1 VSKVIETDVLVVGGG
16 VAGASTARLLGEAGY
31 HVIVFDKARFPRDK
45 PCGEGVMP
53 TGVRLLDRLG
63 VLAQISSEQ
72 HRMLRGVE
80 FVVSGAARIRGEFPD
95 IGGGFNRGM
104 GIRRLILDDAVLQH
118 ARSHSRVE
126 VHEGEMATDV
136 RWPSTGFAEV
146 TTSAGTYRARV
157 IIGAD
162 GLRSIVRRK
171 LGLQKPAAHR
181 LRFGVRAHFVF
192 PESVVMDEYVTVFR
206 DTRAECYM
214 TPVGNSELEV
224 ALLMD
229 GRELRGFGGRL
240 GAEYDSYLRS
250 VPHLRN
256 KLAAARRTS
265 DVLACGPFD
274 VAAGCR
280 VADRAVLVGDAGGYL
295 DPITGEGISLAL
307 QSGYW
312 AAEIVAGALQRNDL
326 SAKSLQPY
334 HDRVE
339 HFIRDHQKLTRALLF
354 LGGHRDLFAFIVNRL
369 RRSPELYSSLL
380 AVNCG
385 ALNFHDL
392 RAIDICRALFGSD
405 ARGRT
410 VIEKGE
416 QETWIR

>member
-1 VSKVIETDVLVVGGG
+1 
-16 VAGASTARLLGEAGY
+16 
-31 HVIVFDKARFPRDK
+31 
-45 PCGEGVMP
+45 
-53 TGVRLLDRLG
+53 
-63 VLAQISSEQ
+63 
-72 HRMLRGVE
+72 
-80 FVVSGAARIRGEFPD
+80 
-95 IGGGFNRGM
+95 
-104 GIRRLILDDAVLQH
+104 
-118 ARSHSRVE
+118 
-126 VHEGEMATDV
+126 
-136 RWPSTGFAEV
+136 
-146 TTSAGTYRARV
+146 
-157 IIGAD
+157 
-162 GLRSIVRRK
+162 
-171 LGLQKPAAHR
+171 
-181 LRFGVRAHFVF
+181 
-192 PESVVMDEYVTVFR
+192 
-206 DTRAECYM
+206 
-214 TPVGNSELEV
+214 
-224 ALLMD
+224 
-229 GRELRGFGGRL
+229 
-240 GAEYDSYLRS
+240 
-250 VPHLRN
+250 
-256 KLAAARRTS
+256 
-265 DVLACGPFD
+265 
-274 VAAGCR
+274 
-280 VADRAVLVGDAGGYL
+280 VLVGDAGGYL